1 MLNIFPA
8 SVPLLDITKILQ
20 ANCIHKTLRYVTVN
34 FLWINKLFIKL
45 ANENENVCLTIDC
58 SGFNP
63 NGPDGFRTNADNLDS
78 QTCYFNVRDDNQMFI
93 VFISTRTNDEEGKD

>member
-20 ANCIHKTLRYVTVN
+20 ANCIHQTLRYVTVN
-34 FLWINKLFIKL
+34 FLWIKKLFIKL

-63 NGPDGFRTNADNLDS
+63 NGPDGFRTKADNLDS